1 MSARPIQAL
10 HGDSQR
16 GVALPIALIVLVAM
30 VLAAVT
36 LVRSV
41 DTATMVAG
49 NLTFKQRATH
59 AGDEGIRQGFL
70 WLRNAVINNP
80 AALNN
85 SIAANGYFST
95 QHIDDPIWD
104 PAAPNQWPEDQ
115 DVTLPTDGGGNT
127 ISYVIHRLC
136 AMPGLSLNDPG
147 QKCSTYV
154 GTSAASSGGSQSVDA
169 PEFKGVTFVYYRI
182 TVRVRGPRNT
192 VSFVQSLVIAPAS

>member
-1 MSARPIQAL
+1 MSARMQPL
-10 HGDSQR
+10 HGRIQR

-59 AGDEGIRQGFL
+59 AGDEGVRQGFL
-70 WLRNAVINNP
+70 WLRNTVMNNP
-80 AALNN
+80 AALKN
-85 SIAANGYFST
+85 SNEASGYFST
-95 QHIDDPIWD
+95 QHADDPSWD
-104 PAAPNQWPEDQ
+104 PAAPNKWPEDQ
-115 DVTLPTDGGGNT
+115 DFTLPTDGGGNT
-127 ISYVIHRLC
+127 VSYVIHRLC

-154 GTSAASSGGSQSVDA
+154 GTSAAASGGSQSVDA

-192 VSFVQSLVIAPAS
+192 QSYVQSLVLAPAS